1 MTEGKASTEDSIHYL
16 CKLNALMA
24 EKLYELI
31 VYDNE
36 INKDSLYELNE
47 VN

>member
-1 MTEGKASTEDSIHYL
+1 MIDKKAFECEWT
-16 CKLNALMA
+16 

-31 VYDNE
+31 VYDND
-36 INKDSLYELNE
+36 INKDSLYEFNE